1 MSEGP
6 VPVRIYVTIF
16 ACLLALTAL
25 TTGVAFIDMG
35 PLNTVAALAIAV
47 TKMLLVILFFMNL
60 RHSPRLTKVAVVAG
74 FFWLALLIGL
84 TLSDPLTRHWT
95 PGPSPWNTATT
106 QSQP

>member
-6 VPVRIYVTIF
+6 VPVRIYLTIF
-16 ACLLALTAL
+16 ACLLVLTAL

-35 PLNTVAALAIAV
+35 PLNTVAALTIAV
-47 TKMLLVILFFMNL
+47 TKMLLVILFFMHL

-74 FFWLALLIGL
+74 FFWLVLLIGL
-84 TLSDPLTRHWT
+84 TLSDTLTRHWT
-95 PGPSPWNTATT
+95 PGPASWESTAG

>member
-6 VPVRIYVTIF
+6 VPVRIYLTIF

-35 PLNTVAALAIAV
+35 PLNTVAALTIAV
-47 TKMLLVILFFMNL
+47 GKMLLVILFFMHL

-74 FFWLALLIGL
+74 FFWLVLLIGL
-84 TLSDPLTRHWT
+84 TLSDTRTRHWT
-95 PGPSPWNTATT
+95 PGPSPWVPSAT
-106 QSQP
+106 QSPP